1 MASDL
6 KVSFE
11 LFDKPFT
18 EILEFH
24 LSRQKLET
32 KAIIELRQKAWE
44 NENMPQMRL
53 MKRAALIC

>member
-11 LFDKPFT
+11 LFDKPFA

-24 LSRQKLET
+24 LSRQKLEA

-44 NENMPQMRL
+44 NENTPQMHL
-53 MKRAALIC
+53 MKQAALIC